1 MSRPQRRGSHSSNML
16 KPSVTIVQSE
26 HNGDGSERRHS
37 LSCNSI
43 MGGMSSQNGTS
54 MVTQP
59 QQQQSGSAHQPQQVQ
74 YPQQQLSH
82 SNTQVRS
89 VASCMDLMSTSP
101 FSRTFFSPQQ
111 QRNLFKSSSHHT
123 SHTAAAGDLLSMS
136 RRALEPPSNLKESV
150 SGKKRSST
158 NAEDPGND
166 AAMDGMSIAAPQ
178 SNNTQQQN
186 NIQTQHVSATPTDT
200 STFYNNG
207 FNSTTATTKLC
218 NTVSSSTFA
227 SQGGSDES
235 YQQHRT
241 IRRCQR
247 SESFEMMEDD

>member
-1 MSRPQRRGSHSSNML
+1 ML
-16 KPSVTIVQSE
+16 KPSVTIVQNL

-37 LSCNSI
+37 LPCNS
-43 MGGMSSQNGTS
+43 MMVEMSSQNGTS
-54 MVTQP
+54 MVTQ
-59 QQQQSGSAHQPQQVQ
+59 QQQPGSAHQARQPQHVQ

-89 VASCMDLMSTSP
+89 GSVPSSMDLISTST

-111 QRNLFKSSSHHT
+111 QHNLFKSSSHHT

-136 RRALEPPSNLKESV
+136 RRALEPPSNLKETV

-158 NAEDPGND
+158 ITEDPGND
-166 AAMDGMSIAAPQ
+166 DTMDGMSIAAPQ
-178 SNNTQQQN
+178 NNNTQQQN
-186 NIQTQHVSATPTDT
+186 NKQGHHVCATPTVT
-200 STFYNNG
+200 STFYDNG
-207 FNSTTATTKLC
+207 FNLTTATTKLC
-218 NTVSSSTFA
+218 SAVSSSTFA